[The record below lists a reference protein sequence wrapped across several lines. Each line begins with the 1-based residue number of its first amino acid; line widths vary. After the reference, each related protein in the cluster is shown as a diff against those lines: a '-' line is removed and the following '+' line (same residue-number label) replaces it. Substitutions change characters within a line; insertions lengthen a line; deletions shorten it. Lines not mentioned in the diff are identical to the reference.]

1 MKSFSCKVRVLL
13 VLVLSLFSSLGF
25 SQVDKDFWFSIPYAN
40 KNHGNNYNAGNGIS
54 FGGSQPLYLRMTS
67 LDNPVSIHVFT
78 PRNLALLDTT
88 ITIGANS
95 SASINL
101 TPYRNN
107 LEVSQTISTILNG
120 PEDKGIHIVSTDLI
134 SAYFENA
141 TILNPEIFTLKG
153 KNANGIEFYT
163 PFQTNWPND
172 LLHNYQKQK
181 LSEADWSY
189 TRANPDSAF
198 SAFDI
203 VSTEDNN
210 RVTITPTTDVV
221 GHKKGETFTI
231 VMQKGQTYSVRAI
244 SQGIYSFANPKPD
257 PNDATVV
264 KYQDVVSNK
273 VDENLSGS
281 HVTSDHPIAIMV
293 KDDSVFPND
302 VVGSG
307 ECEDYVG
314 DQIVPVTVIG
324 KEYIVMNG
332 NLDTTTSRGT
342 LTDWVFLVAVK
353 AGTTFKIN
361 GVQQAVTL
369 AQGETFPYQIQNQFV
384 HIEASDSIYAFHIS
398 GYNCEFASAI
408 LPPVNN
414 CTGSDQ
420 VGFTRTY
427 GTFKEERFFAN
438 ILVRT
443 GGEKSFTSDKDNIIA
458 NIINATPFTAIP
470 NSAWS
475 VAQVEFSSAQLNIG
489 PHILKNSLTYFHF
502 SMINSTV
509 FSWTKASTWSDA
521 TAVVNDR
528 PRLMGSSYGYFS
540 SYNVVE
546 PKAIIGNN
554 NQKHIQVPQNVT
566 VQLVAQG
573 GFQYNWFAAKKVAGL
588 WVDLTI
594 PTNLYLNKIVGYNP
608 IFDGT
613 APIGEYR
620 YVADIWPACANEY
633 RDTVYIEVLPPI
645 AFHDVT
651 DSICEDLPGTAL
663 GVGYNLNN
671 LNDTIVGGKG
681 KSLGYTVSDW
691 FVKKPTGLQIL
702 EDAESN
708 TNVSYTNTI
717 GTLTTKL
724 ANPSITAPNNSTNVI
739 QLNISGYYDASVD
752 IVPNSA
758 LSFNIG
764 NKFDIQIRSFPTD
777 AGYLQYMTNSV
788 PIIMDLW
795 DGNTKVSITQN
806 ETAADWKAAAWQ
818 NYSFDFSS
826 VTNISN
832 ITKITLHF
840 RNPWGGSNNLSYQF
854 DNLTRQV
861 VAHNEKITNPTNI
874 TIHDNDTLY
883 AHITNP
889 QFPFFSDTAQ
899 AIIGVH
905 PTGKISNDITILPMC
920 ATKGITKECVDLTQY
935 NYAVGGALVAEKVW
949 YRDPLLQQL
958 VPNPKCEN
966 ISGSMKYYAKIKD
979 SCSHV
984 GSVSFTIK
992 EVPTTSD
999 STVTLCA
1006 DPNAAGNS
1014 ATGVILDNYIKYVLP
1029 LGGTPTIKW
1038 YTDPALTLASEVSG
1052 ISAITVTNNKTIY
1065 ANIYYN
1071 IDCAMPAKL
1080 KFIVTPVSK
1089 LVIAA
1094 TDLCLNG
1101 SVLTLSATPV
1111 GGKFYVDKGATSVT
1125 SFDPQLA
1132 GVGKHLIT
1140 YNYTTM
1146 GCTSIENDT
1155 IEVFGVP
1162 TANPTASPIS
1172 PIDFNTTTLLNAG
1185 ATGGTP
1191 NYTYQ
1196 WSPAAQL
1203 SNSKIAS
1210 PTTTNLTVVEQYC
1223 VTVTDKN
1230 LCTDKKCI
1238 TIDVKDA
1245 PLSITITPSANNI
1258 CLGNTVNLKSLVGG
1272 GAAGIKYYAWTSSP
1286 AGLTG
1291 TSANPSDIPTATGT
1305 VSYYVTVTD
1314 SKGAT
1319 AKNYTVITVSGNP
1332 AIIFAKPTENVCKN
1346 APLTLAPTITGA
1358 DATATYTWAGSPVAL
1373 APLNGKTVAIDGT
1386 QNPGSYSVSLTVANG
1401 TGGCWV
1407 KEYVTI
1413 NINANP
1419 SVTVTDIPGA
1429 CLGIGIKLK
1438 ATPVVSNN
1446 ISYTGLW
1453 TGNFLPGDL
1462 VNPTDAEPTFKSGT
1476 FAPYK
1481 LTYTLTDANGCTA
1494 KDTMSFVLNAPPKV
1508 NIISAYI
1515 DSVCRNPNSYLLQ
1528 SEVVNPND
1536 PLNTYKFKWTGKEG
1550 SAAFT
1555 DSVQNPILNIKD
1567 PKTFNLKL
1575 QLTDKNGCSAYDS
1588 TILRVNQNPTAQ
1600 IVDIASVCD
1609 GVNLPIHSYEQGTG
1623 YNYTWIGNVTPK
1635 NTSNVQFNAPTSS
1648 TPYTVSLEVKDKVT
1662 GCLATDIRTITVKP
1676 NPTVSLKDTAIC
1688 YNTSIT
1694 LYPNV
1699 SAGVTG
1705 YNWTIDTVTLNST
1718 LIQNP
1723 KFYAAKNRNY
1733 TLGLKV
1739 TKDGCSALTSMT
1751 VTVNPLPSI
1760 EAGQDTNVLYS
1771 MPFTLNGTSSGK
1783 APLNY
1788 QWTPTSF
1795 ITSLSTILKPTA
1807 SIQELQKFMVTV
1819 TDGNGCQAV
1828 DSVNVNVPNG
1838 KPEVTVMP
1846 QKICGTQ
1853 NVTLKAI
1860 PGGGTGN
1867 GLQTF
1872 TWYTLTGTTAIG
1884 TGATLT
1890 VSVSQQTDFRVVM
1903 VDASYPPVSD
1913 TVRVSFDTPPI
1924 INITPPI
1931 LTVCIG
1937 DILALT
1943 ASSPQANVEF
1953 TWQDGLI
1960 STKTNPFIF
1969 SKSTV
1974 PGPTDIFVIGT
1985 DTLTKCFTPKTLH
1998 ITVNALPTVSVTPS
2012 TTTLCAGSA
2021 VLLQATATPSTVS
2034 YSWTQTP
2041 STTELSVADSYS
2053 FSSALAGSYTMQVQV
2068 TDLITSCK
2076 AKASASITVKALP
2089 DFKLPKEII
2098 VCTNQSDT
2106 LDLNPN
2112 NAPGTLNVNWSDT
2125 QYFVDKTDL
2134 TAPVFKTSV
2143 ANPAGYKLIYTIDNG
2158 KGCPRTDSIL
2168 IKVQP
2173 APVVTI
2179 PNYEVCVGQTKQLVA
2194 TIPPTMGEVSVFWN
2208 GYVTSGQ
2215 GGTVRDFVA
2224 TLVPN
2229 TYTVTVT
2236 ASINSYCTSKAVSTI
2251 IVHQKPNSVID
2262 FADANIPKGGQ
2273 VDLIGHADPNFG
2285 TPAYLGKWITSDIV
2299 ASTVAGS
2306 YGFIAQSIALVGK
2319 TNHFGL
2325 VTTDS
2330 YGCKD
2335 TTWTNV
2341 TVNNGIDVITPGDS
2355 TNKPNDPANPVD
2367 TTTYPPHSLNYRH
2380 MADICL
2386 GQSYTILTQILSAG
2400 SGDYSYNWTTN
2411 NSTFTSNNANIVVT
2425 PPTAGTTVYKLQLVD
2440 NKYPTAIIEAQY
2452 FTLRVHSLPNVQILP
2467 DTNGAIYETQEVF
2480 LKTRHSL
2487 YDGASPRTDLWS
2499 GSRISPLDQPY
2510 TKFSPVVKGDYTF
2523 KYSLTDSYGCVGTAS
2538 ASLQV
2543 LPMGTIDLTIPS
2555 YVCGNGSLELYDILN
2570 TDNSTYYW
2578 TISDPSIKISG
2589 KNPGK
2594 SIGIVWNKPG
2604 TYTIT
2609 VSSYIGNGTGVS
2621 VPKPDKVYT
2630 VTVLP
2635 SIEDIAS
2642 NTDIIEGPK
2651 NVCEYDRVDYSL
2663 KPSIVDLNVTK
2674 VQWSVASSSKK
2685 IVGCFDCGKTTVQW
2699 GQWDSIWYHD
2709 IVNVTI
2715 SDNYNACPDVVI
2727 PYPVTI
2733 HKIPTPNFYA
2743 RPLDSATVKEIY
2755 SSKMVDFDNRSFTY
2769 NVNEIDNIN
2778 KNLLYYWDFVGDGVY
2793 VQDTY
2798 EPQYSYDEKG
2808 VYNTS
2813 LIAVDPIWGCR
2824 DTITK
2829 QVPVIE
2835 NPNCAIKYPN
2845 AFTPEAKSDNKF
2857 TYGYSEGLVDKDYNL
2872 KIFNRWGQ
2880 LLWETNSRSDKWDG
2894 TYKGEVCKQD
2904 VYVFHSTATCE
2915 NGKVIKTNGDVT
2927 LIK

>member
-1 MKSFSCKVRVLL
+1 MKAFSCKVRVLL
-13 VLVLSLFSSLGF
+13 VFVLSLFSSLGF

-40 KNHGNNYNAGNGIS
+40 KNHGNNYDAGNGIS

-78 PRNLALLDTT
+78 PRNLSFLDTT

-95 SASINL
+95 SAFINL
-101 TPYRNN
+101 TPYRDK

-153 KNANGIEFYT
+153 KNANGTEFYT

-181 LSEADWSY
+181 LSVTDWSSY

-244 SQGIYSFANPKPD
+244 SQGILSYANPIPD
-257 PNDATVV
+257 ANDPTVV
-264 KYQDVVSNK
+264 YYQTVNSNK
-273 VDENLSGS
+273 IDENLSGS
-281 HVTSDHPIAIMV
+281 HVTSDQPIAIMV

-307 ECEDYVG
+307 QCEDYVG

-324 KEYIVMNG
+324 KKYIVMNG
-332 NLDTTTSRGT
+332 NLNKVTAQGT

-353 AGTTFKIN
+353 DGTTLKID
-361 GVQQAVTL
+361 GVQQAFSL
-369 AQGETFPYQIQNQFV
+369 AKGETFPYQIQSQFV
-384 HIEASDSIYAFHIS
+384 YIEASDSIYAFHIS

-408 LPPVNN
+408 LPPINN

-427 GTFKEERFFAN
+427 GTFAQEKFFAN
-438 ILVRT
+438 VLVRT

-458 NIINATPFTAIP
+458 NIINAKTFVQIP
-470 NSAWS
+470 GSAWS
-475 VAQVEFSSAQLNIG
+475 AAQFEFTSAQLSVG
-489 PHILKNSLTYFHF
+489 PHILKNSSTYFHF

-521 TAVVNDR
+521 TAVINDR

-566 VQLVAQG
+566 VQLIAQG
-573 GFQYNWFAAKKVAGL
+573 GFQYNWTAAKDVAGT
-588 WVDLTI
+588 WVDLTT
-594 PTNLYLNKIVGYNP
+594 PTNLYLNKVVGYNP

-613 APIGEYR
+613 APIGQYR

-651 DSICEDLPGTAL
+651 DSICEDTPGSAL

-671 LNDTIVGGKG
+671 LNDTIIGGKG

-691 FVKKPTGLQIL
+691 LIYKRAGAQIL
-702 EDAESN
+702 DNVDNTRTLTYGTPTNGTFTSSVSN
-708 TNVSYTNTI
+708 TSLV
-717 GTLTTKL
+717 
-724 ANPSITAPNNSTNVI
+724 APNT
-739 QLNISGYYDASVD
+739 
-752 IVPNSA
+752 SA
-758 LSFNIG
+758 LAMLFQKTNQPTSSLPITLATPISLDQGSQFTLNA
-764 NKFDIQIRSFPTD
+764 RPMFPSGLEWLNGQAPLAVRLELSNGAKTISVSNTFTT
-777 AGYLQYMTNSV
+777 ANWNANTWQAMT
-788 PIIMDLW
+788 
-795 DGNTKVSITQN
+795 
-806 ETAADWKAAAWQ
+806 
-818 NYSFDFSS
+818 FDFSAN
-826 VTNISN
+826 VDATQY
-832 ITKITLHF
+832 TKMTLYF
-840 RNPWGGSNNLSYQF
+840 ERASWYWNMNVQF
-854 DNLTRQV
+854 DDITWMAQS
-861 VAHNEKITNPTNI
+861 HYEKITNPTNI
-874 TIHDNDTLY
+874 TIHDNDTVY

-905 PTGKISNDITILPMC
+905 PTGKAAIDIPAITMC
-920 ATKGITKECVDLTQY
+920 ATKGSVKECVDLTQY
-935 NYAVGGALVAEKVW
+935 KYAVGGALVAQKDWYLDAALTQKVAT
-949 YRDPLLQQL
+949 PTC
-958 VPNPKCEN
+958 VN
-966 ISGSMKYYAKIKD
+966 ISGNMKYYAKIKD

-984 GSVSFTIK
+984 GSVSFNITA
-992 EVPTTSD
+992 VPTTSD

-1006 DPNAAGNS
+1006 DPTAGGNS
-1014 ATGVILDNYIKYVLP
+1014 ATGVKLDNYINYVLP

-1038 YTDPALTLASEVSG
+1038 YTDAALTSEVSG
-1052 ISAITVTNNKTIY
+1052 ISAITVSNNQTIY

-1071 IDCAMPAKL
+1071 IDCAKPVKL
-1080 KFIVTPVSK
+1080 KFIITPVAT
-1089 LVIAA
+1089 IAITA
-1094 TDLCLNG
+1094 NDLCING
-1101 SVLTLSATPV
+1101 GNQTLSAIPV
-1111 GGKFYVDKGATSVT
+1111 GGTFTGIGVT
-1125 SFDPQLA
+1125 GFTFNPVTA
-1132 GVGKHLIT
+1132 GVGKHAVT
-1140 YNYTTM
+1140 YTYTLN
-1146 GCTSIENDT
+1146 GCTSIKNDT
-1155 IEVFGVP
+1155 IEVFGAP

-1172 PIDFNTTTLLNAG
+1172 PIDFNTTTVLNAG
-1185 ATGGTP
+1185 ATGGSP
-1191 NYTYQ
+1191 NYAYQ

-1203 SNSKIAS
+1203 SNSKIAN
-1210 PTTTNLTVVEQYC
+1210 PTTTNLTVAQQYC

-1230 LCTDKKCI
+1230 LCYDENCT
-1238 TIDVKDA
+1238 TVLVKDA
-1245 PLSITITPSANNI
+1245 PLTVSIIPSATNI
-1258 CLGNTVNLKSLVGG
+1258 CLGNTEKLTSIANGG
-1272 GAAGIKYYAWTSSP
+1272 TPGYTYSWSSSP
-1286 AGLTG
+1286 AGLSSTA
-1291 TSANPSDIPTATGT
+1291 ANPSDIPTATGT

-1319 AKNYTVITVSGNP
+1319 ATNSTVITVSGNP
-1332 AIIFAKPTENVCKN
+1332 DVTFPKPIVNVCQN
-1346 APLTLAPTITGA
+1346 TPLTLAPTITGD
-1358 DATATYTWAGSPVAL
+1358 DATASYTWVGSPVAL
-1373 APLNGKTVAIDGT
+1373 APLNGKTVAIDVT
-1386 QNPGSYSVSLTVANG
+1386 QNPGLYRVLLTVING
-1401 TGGCWV
+1401 TGGCKDTASVSV
-1407 KEYVTI
+1407 KI
-1413 NINANP
+1413 NPNP

-1438 ATPVVSNN
+1438 AIPVVNNN

-1453 TGNFLPGDL
+1453 TGNFIPGDL

-1476 FAPYK
+1476 FAVYNF
-1481 LTYTLTDANGCTA
+1481 TYTLTDANGCTA
-1494 KDTMSFVLNAPPKV
+1494 SATMKPFDLNSLPEPNILNAYK
-1508 NIISAYI
+1508 
-1515 DSVCRNPNSYLLQ
+1515 DSVCQNTNSYLLK
-1528 SEVVNPND
+1528 SEILNAKYA
-1536 PLNTYKFKWTGKEG
+1536 LNTYKYKWTGIEG
-1550 SAAFT
+1550 SKAFT
-1555 DSVQNPILNIKD
+1555 DSVQNPILNIAQS
-1567 PKTFNLKL
+1567 KTFNLKL

-1588 TILRVNQNPTAQ
+1588 TILRVNPLPTAQ
-1600 IVDIASVCD
+1600 IVGDASVCE
-1609 GVNLPIHSYEQGTG
+1609 GVNLPLYSVIQSTG
-1623 YNYTWIGNVTPK
+1623 NTYTWTGNVTPK
-1635 NTSNVQFNAPTSS
+1635 NTSSVVFNGATSS
-1648 TPYTVSLEVKDKVT
+1648 TYNVSLEVKDKVT
-1662 GCLATDIRTITVKP
+1662 GCLATDIRTISVKAK
-1676 NPTVSLKDTAIC
+1676 PTVSLKDTAIC
-1688 YNTSIT
+1688 YKSSVI

-1699 SAGVTG
+1699 SAGVSYT
-1705 YNWTIDTVTLNST
+1705 WTIDTVTLNST
-1718 LIQNP
+1718 VIENP
-1723 KFYAAKNRNY
+1723 KFYAAENRNY
-1733 TLGLKV
+1733 KLGLKV
-1739 TKDGCSALTSMT
+1739 TKNGCSDSTIMN

-1760 EAGQDTNVLYS
+1760 DAGQDTNVLYA

-1783 APLNY
+1783 APLYY

-1795 ITSLSTILKPTA
+1795 ITSASTILKPTA
-1807 SIQELQKFMVTV
+1807 SIQEFQKFFVTV
-1819 TDGNGCQAV
+1819 TDGNGCKAV

-1838 KPEVTVMP
+1838 KPAVHFEP
-1846 QKICGTQ
+1846 QRICGTQ
-1853 NVTLKAI
+1853 MVTLTASAI
-1860 PGGGTGN
+1860 GGTGN

-1872 TWYTLTGTTAIG
+1872 TWYTVGGTIPLG

-1903 VDASYPPVSD
+1903 VDATYPPVSD
-1913 TVRVSFDTPPI
+1913 TERVSFNTPPT
-1924 INITPPI
+1924 INITPPT

-1943 ASSPQANVEF
+1943 ASSPQANVGF

-1960 STKTNPFIF
+1960 TTKTNPFIF

-1985 DTLTKCFTPKTLH
+1985 DTLTKCPTQKKLT
-1998 ITVNALPTVSVTPS
+1998 ITVNPLPTVSVTPS
-2012 TTTLCAGSA
+2012 NPTLCAGSS

-2041 STTELSVADSYS
+2041 STTVVGTADSYS
-2053 FSSALAGSYTMQVQV
+2053 FSRALAGPYAMQVQV
-2068 TDLITSCK
+2068 MNTITGCK
-2076 AKASASITVKALP
+2076 ATASASITVNALP
-2089 DFKLPKEII
+2089 DFKLPSEII
-2098 VCTNQSDT
+2098 ACTNQSVV
-2106 LDLNPN
+2106 LDVNPN
-2112 NAPGTLNVNWSDT
+2112 NAPGTLNVSWSGDT
-2125 QYFVDKTDL
+2125 QYLVDKTDL
-2134 TAPVFKTSV
+2134 TAPIFKTSV
-2143 ANPAGYKLIYTIDNG
+2143 ANPAGYKLVYTIDDT
-2158 KGCPRTDSIL
+2158 KGCPRTDSVL
-2168 IKVQP
+2168 VKVQP
-2173 APVVTI
+2173 APVVTLRDTVI
-2179 PNYEVCVGQTKQLVA
+2179 CQKETVKLQAIILG
-2194 TIPPTMGEVSVFWN
+2194 VS
-2208 GYVTSGQ
+2208 S
-2215 GGTVRDFVA
+2215 
-2224 TLVPN
+2224 
-2229 TYTVTVT
+2229 TVTWDGFVTVDPNNKSVANFSANVIPGTYVVKVT
-2236 ASINSYCTSKAVSTI
+2236 ASSNSSCKTDATANVT
-2251 IVHQKPNSVID
+2251 VHQNPLPIID
-2262 FADANIPKGGQ
+2262 FAYANIPKGGQ
-2273 VDLIGHADPNFG
+2273 VDLIGHADPNKG
-2285 TPAYLGKWITSDIV
+2285 TPAYLGQWLTSDLV
-2299 ASTVAGS
+2299 ESTVAGTF
-2306 YGFIAQSIALVGK
+2306 GFSAKSIALVGK

-2325 VTTDS
+2325 VAIDS

-2355 TNKPNDPANPVD
+2355 INKPNDPAHPVD

-2380 MADICL
+2380 MAHICL

-2400 SGDYSYNWTTN
+2400 SGDYTYNWTTN
-2411 NSTFTSNNANIVVT
+2411 NTTFTSHNANIVVT

-2452 FTLRVHSLPNVQILP
+2452 FTLTVHSLPDVQIVP
-2467 DTNGAIYETQEVF
+2467 DTNGAIYETNEVF
-2480 LKTRHSL
+2480 LNARKTL
-2487 YDGASPRTDLWS
+2487 YNGATVRSQLWS
-2499 GSRISPLDQPY
+2499 GSRISPLDQSY
-2510 TKFSPVVKGDYTF
+2510 TKFTPVVKGDYSF

-2538 ASLQV
+2538 AQLHV

-2555 YVCGNGSLELYDILN
+2555 YVCGNGIVQMYDILN
-2570 TDNSTYYW
+2570 TDNSLYYW

-2594 SIGIVWNKPG
+2594 TIGITWNKPG

-2609 VSSYIGNGTGVS
+2609 VTSYPGNGTGVS
-2621 VPKPDKVYT
+2621 IPKPDRVYT

-2635 SIEDIAS
+2635 SVEDIAS

-2651 NVCEYDRVDYSL
+2651 NVCEYDRVNYSL
-2663 KPSIVDLNVTK
+2663 KPSIVDLSVTK
-2674 VQWSVASSSKK
+2674 VQWSVASDNKK

-2715 SDNYNACPDVVI
+2715 SDMYKACPDVVI

-2733 HKIPTPNFYA
+2733 HKIPTANFVA

-2755 SSKMVDFDNRSFTY
+2755 SSKIVDFDNRSYTY
-2769 NVNEIDNIN
+2769 HYTEIDNVN

-2798 EPQYSYDEKG
+2798 EPHYSYDEKG

-2813 LIAVDPIWGCR
+2813 LIAVDPAWGCR

-2829 QVPVIE
+2829 QVVVIE

-2845 AFTPEAKSDNKF
+2845 AFTPEAKADNKF

-2915 NGKVIKTNGDVT
+2915 NGKVLKTNGDVT